1 MYSMQP
7 NDVAQ
12 QPALDQDQKKLRRQQ
27 MMAQM
32 LQQYGQQNSGS
43 TPLSAALGGL
53 QQFAGMQMG
62 QKASDQLQRNKMLN
76 QNARLYGTTVA

>member
-1 MYSMQP
+1 M
-7 NDVAQ
+7 NF
-12 QPALDQDQKKLRRQQ
+12 DQGQFDQEKKKAGRNQ
-27 MMAQM
+27 MLAQM
-32 LQQYGQQNSGS
+32 LQQYGQQNSGG

-53 QQFAGMQMG
+53 QQFAGMQLG